1 MRVARNHMRDHI
13 YVDARGRR
21 IRRMSFEQRVQLQKR
36 YRAQL
41 PGWRRSMVGY
51 FMSVPL
57 IAAILAVTLYMR
69 SALGSVLFPSSL
81 FIVAVLL
88 LALFW
93 GVGPAL
99 FAVLLSAAMLEYW
112 FVGPSDQ
119 LGVESW
125 RDILQLG
132 PVILSGLVI
141 ALITAQRERAR
152 LQALETE
159 QELQTYAEELE
170 ETNRKLADANMTKD
184 RFLSV
189 ASHEL
194 KTPITT
200 IQGQAQLMLRR
211 LSHQQDGKGVDG
223 VERALTRINEQ
234 TGRLTVLVDELL
246 DVNSMRSGKAALKLK
261 KADLTVLCRDVVEDQ
276 HLLTGRE
283 VIFEARGEQ
292 PIVMAVDGDRFAQ
305 VLTNLVSNAVKY
317 SAEGV
322 PVNVALEKV
331 DGHVMMSV
339 KDRGRGIAKDQQ
351 QHIFETF
358 YRTPDAQSSSEH
370 GLGLGLSIS
379 KDIVERHGGKIWC
392 ESEKGK
398 GSTFYVEFPGA

>member
-1 MRVARNHMRDHI
+1 MRVARSGT
-13 YVDARGRR
+13 YLDARGRR
-21 IRRMSFEQRVQLQKR
+21 IKRMSFEQRVELRKH
-36 YRAQL
+36 YNAQV
-41 PGWRRSMVGY
+41 PQWRRAIVGY
-51 FMSVPL
+51 VIAIPM
-57 IAAILAVTLYMR
+57 IAAILVITLYMR
-69 SALGSVLFPSSL
+69 SMLGSVLFPSSL

-88 LALFW
+88 MALLW

-99 FAVLLSAAMLEYW
+99 FAILLSAGILEHW
-112 FVGPSDQ
+112 FINPLNYFDLSR
-119 LGVESW
+119 W
-125 RDILQLG
+125 RDLLQLG
-132 PVILSGLVI
+132 PVILSGMVI

-152 LQALETE
+152 LQALAAE

-170 ETNRKLADANMTKD
+170 ATNQKLADANMTKD

-211 LSHQQDGKGVDG
+211 LGHQQQDGRGVDG

-261 KADLTVLCRDVVEDQ
+261 KADLTALCKDVVEDQ
-276 HLLTGRE
+276 RLLTGRE
-283 VIFEARGEQ
+283 ILFEEQGE
-292 PIVMAVDGDRFAQ
+292 PIVTLVDSDRFSQ
-305 VLTNLVSNAVKY
+305 VLTNLISNAVKY
-317 SAEGV
+317 SSEDK
-322 PVNVALEKV
+322 PVCVELGRM
-331 DGHVMMSV
+331 DGRVVLSV
-339 KDRGRGIAKDQQ
+339 KDQGRGIAKDQL
-351 QHIFETF
+351 QHIFEMF

-379 KDIVERHGGKIWC
+379 KDIVERHGGRIWC
-392 ESEKGK
+392 ESERGK
-398 GSTFYVEFPGA
+398 GSTFSVEFPVD